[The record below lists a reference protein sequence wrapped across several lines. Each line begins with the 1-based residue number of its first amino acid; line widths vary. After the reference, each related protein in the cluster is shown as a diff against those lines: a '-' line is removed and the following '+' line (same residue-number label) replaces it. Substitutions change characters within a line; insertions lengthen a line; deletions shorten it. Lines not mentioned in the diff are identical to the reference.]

1 MVLYEGIPPCRCG
14 GIGRR
19 TGLKIPRRKS
29 YGFDPRHR
37 YHVRRSKHRSVS
49 ALRRKL
55 HYVSSFFLF
64 QIEPTSLGFDLVFYL
79 FSKSTDFGIGS
90 RSTRPRSG
98 DGGVS
103 RLVPVG
109 DLSPR
114 ITNIPHDANVTG
126 DAAFYSTS
134 TTPSSLTVTVM
145 PVLTYSRNSSP
156 SWSTTGIFASVQTSA
171 SIAPDAARESIGM
184 LKSMHAG

>member
-1 MVLYEGIPPCRCG
+1 MVLFF
-14 GIGRR
+14 
-19 TGLKIPRRKS
+19 LSKS
-29 YGFDPRHR
+29 NPFHWASIWFLS
-37 YHVRRSKHRSVS
+37 RSKHRSVS
-49 ALRRKL
+49 ASRRKL

-64 QIEPTSLGFDLVFYL
+64 QIEPTSLSFDLVFYL

-109 DLSPR
+109 DSSPR

>member
-1 MVLYEGIPPCRCG
+1 MYHERQKGDSSSPLCTLPMQFYTSPTALS
-14 GIGRR
+14 
-19 TGLKIPRRKS
+19 TG
-29 YGFDPRHR
+29 
-37 YHVRRSKHRSVS
+37 KHRSVS

-55 HYVSSFFLF
+55 HYVSSFFFPKSNPLRWASIWF
-64 QIEPTSLGFDLVFYL
+64 FIYSQNRLILVLVVVRLGRAPATAA
-79 FSKSTDFGIGS
+79 SAA
-90 RSTRPRSG
+90 
-98 DGGVS
+98 
-103 RLVPVG
+103 LVPEG
-109 DLSPR
+109 IRSPR

>member
-1 MVLYEGIPPCRCG
+1 MRRCG
-14 GIGRR
+14 GMVDTRD
-19 TGLKIPRRKS
+19 LKSLVGNNVPVRVRSPAPRQKETNTVPFPPC
-29 YGFDPRHR
+29 GENCTMLAP
-37 YHVRRSKHRSVS
+37 
-49 ALRRKL
+49 
-55 HYVSSFFLF
+55 SSFSKSNPLRWASIWFF
-64 QIEPTSLGFDLVFYL
+64 IL

-109 DLSPR
+109 DSSPR
-114 ITNIPHDANVTG
+114 ITNIPHDICVMG

-156 SWSTTGIFASVQTSA
+156 ELGRRPASSHPSRRLRVSRRMQQENLSA
-171 SIAPDAARESIGM
+171 C
-184 LKSMHAG
+184 

>member
-1 MVLYEGIPPCRCG
+1 MATTYRFESGH
-14 GIGRR
+14 
-19 TGLKIPRRKS
+19 
-29 YGFDPRHR
+29 RH
-37 YHVRRSKHRSVS
+37 HVRRSKHCSVS

-98 DGGVS
+98 GGVS

-109 DLSPR
+109 DSSPR

-126 DAAFYSTS
+126 DAAVYSTS

>member
-1 MVLYEGIPPCRCG
+1 MRELS
-14 GIGRR
+14 GRLNCLFEPIYALDSFR
-19 TGLKIPRRKS
+19 ELAKAMEKPGVRYLVGPDDTQRAHVIAALVRALKEERLRVEFNERIDENPQE
-29 YGFDPRHR
+29 
-37 YHVRRSKHRSVS
+37 
-49 ALRRKL
+49 ALEEYIRLKRQK
-55 HYVSSFFLF
+55 
-64 QIEPTSLGFDLVFYL
+64 
-79 FSKSTDFGIGS
+79 K
-90 RSTRPRSG
+90 TRPG
-98 DGGVS
+98 DGGAS

-109 DLSPR
+109 DSSPR

>member
-1 MVLYEGIPPCRCG
+1 MFNAPVWWN
-14 GIGRR
+14 GRHK
-19 TGLKIPRRKS
+19 GLKIPRWQQRT
-29 YGFDPRHR
+29 G
-37 YHVRRSKHRSVS
+37 
-49 ALRRKL
+49 
-55 HYVSSFFLF
+55 SS
-64 QIEPTSLGFDLVFYL
+64 PVTGT
-79 FSKSTDFGIGS
+79 KIGS
-90 RSTRPRSG
+90 TPWGAANFGAGNCLTQPRPG
-98 DGGVS
+98 DGGAS

-114 ITNIPHDANVTG
+114 IINIPHDANVTG

-134 TTPSSLTVTVM
+134 TTPSSLTVTVI